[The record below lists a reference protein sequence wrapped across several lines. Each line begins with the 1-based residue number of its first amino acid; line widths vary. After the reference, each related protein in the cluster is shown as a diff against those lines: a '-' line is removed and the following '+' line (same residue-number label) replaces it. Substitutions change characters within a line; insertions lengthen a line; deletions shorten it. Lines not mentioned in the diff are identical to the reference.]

1 MKSKKKTSPK
11 AKPKTR
17 PASRPV
23 ADDDV
28 PETALLSLHAALG
41 DLDAAIF
48 AARRALDQALGR
60 PPQAESRRPL
70 PLHELNALR
79 QQLDLAGAPAGA
91 AVARPSIMD
100 IATNPPDDDGGDRQ
114 TQRRQL
120 VGVAPAGKL
129 RVD

>member
-1 MKSKKKTSPK
+1 MTSKKKSR
-11 AKPKTR
+11 PKTKTK
-17 PASRPV
+17 PASCSA

-28 PETALLSLHAALG
+28 PETALLHLHAALG

-60 PPQAESRRPL
+60 PPRDESRRPL
-70 PLHELNALR
+70 PLHELNTLR
-79 QQLDLAGAPAGA
+79 QRLELAGAPAGA
-91 AVARPSIMD
+91 ARARPSIMD
-100 IATNPPDDDGGDRQ
+100 IATIAPDGDDGSDRQ
-114 TQRRQL
+114 AQRLQR